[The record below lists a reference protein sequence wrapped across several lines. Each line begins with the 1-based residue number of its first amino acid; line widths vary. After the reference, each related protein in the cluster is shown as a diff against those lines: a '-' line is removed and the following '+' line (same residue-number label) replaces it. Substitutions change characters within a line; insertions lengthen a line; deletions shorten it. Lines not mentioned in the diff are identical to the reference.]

1 MRIDI
6 LSLFPDMFQ
15 ATLGESIVGRA
26 QDDGFL
32 DIHVTD
38 FRQYTTDKHNHVDD
52 APFGGGA
59 GMLLQAQPIY
69 DAMAAI
75 DKETADQYPKG
86 RVILMDPAGRRFDQ
100 QYALEL
106 AKEEHLTFIC
116 GHYEGYDERI
126 RHLVTDEASLGDYVL
141 TGGELAAMV
150 MIDATVRFVPGVLGN
165 QASPMGDSF
174 SNGLLEYP
182 QYTRPADFRGMKVP
196 EVLTSGNHQKI
207 KEWRMRQSLK
217 RTLERRPDLL
227 KTAHLSH
234 EQQIMLQDLK
244 LDQENDKAK

>member
-15 ATLGESIVGRA
+15 ATLGESIIGRA
-26 QDDGFL
+26 QEDGFL
-32 DIHVTD
+32 DINVTD
-38 FRQYTTDKHNHVDD
+38 FRKYTTDKHNPVDD

-69 DAMAAI
+69 DAMDAI
-75 DKETADQYPKG
+75 DKEIEGKYPRG
-86 RVILMDPAGRRFDQ
+86 RVILMDPAGRKFDQ
-100 QYALEL
+100 KYAQEL
-106 AKEEHLTFIC
+106 SQEEHLTFIC

-126 RHLVTDEASLGDYVL
+126 RNLVTDEASLGDYVL

-207 KEWRMRQSLK
+207 KEWRMKESLR

-227 KTAHLSH
+227 ESANLTR

-244 LDQENDKAK
+244 LDQESDDD